1 MRLSGKRIL
10 SISISRHTAVTTCA
24 AKDEELRLPFNRQ
37 DWLLKRPLSAAL
49 ASMRYHMLTKL
60 FSTATRDLRMNL
72 SKPVQ
77 LHVNFTRIT
86 QSPRS

>member
-10 SISISRHTAVTTCA
+10 RYEH
-24 AKDEELRLPFNRQ
+24 FNIASYSN
-37 DWLLKRPLSAAL
+37 WLLKRPLSAAL